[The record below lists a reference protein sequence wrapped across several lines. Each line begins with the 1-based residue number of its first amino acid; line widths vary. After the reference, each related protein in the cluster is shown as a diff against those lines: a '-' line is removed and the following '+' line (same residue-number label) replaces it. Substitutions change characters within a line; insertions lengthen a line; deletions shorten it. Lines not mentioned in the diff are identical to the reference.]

1 MFRQSSSR
9 NQRSKGF
16 KVKHVLQIFLLL
28 AICIW
33 LLYQVKHS
41 HDKKKAFNG
50 RNGLVSDISE
60 DQTINTYN
68 LGRKDLKPHTP
79 VVVTESE
86 SQNEEDEPEEVEE
99 EPKMEDIMEDEGKG
113 AGDDEIDE
121 HDLEN
126 ENEESERGK
135 DLENDE
141 ERESE
146 EKENE
151 DKEENHDTEASDE
164 STQTAREEQYHGDNA
179 SSAVLKDTKTE
190 KEDGHGNLIN
200 GEEVNRNQD
209 EEQKELEN
217 DIRNNGN
224 EDTKSNNNELNNEGD
239 TVEKNNETQQS
250 NNVTVNPVIVEER
263 ETVEIKSNMTSL
275 ETNDHI
281 QLPNNLTKV
290 DSGDHME
297 VQSNSTA
304 VKSTDHTEPQGNST
318 ATEPDDQTELKSTMV
333 ADEISGLKNSS
344 NPGGTVESL
353 GLSLQNETSTQ
364 DENSSVQMETRGE
377 EDHSKS
383 ESVDAEHT
391 GGSNTTAAMMGLEG
405 SSTGLTESDDPLVS
419 EVTDAHMDLSTLTN
433 VLDEGRSVEDV
444 AAE

>member
-68 LGRKDLKPHTP
+68 LGRKDLKPDIP

-86 SQNEEDEPEEVEE
+86 SQNEEDEPDEAEE

-113 AGDDEIDE
+113 AGDDVIDE

-126 ENEESERGK
+126 ENEENEQGK
-135 DLENDE
+135 DLEDDE
-141 ERESE
+141 EKESE

-179 SSAVLKDTKTE
+179 SSAVLKDTNTE

-209 EEQKELEN
+209 EEQKESEN

-224 EDTKSNNNELNNEGD
+224 EDMKSNDNELNNEGD
-239 TVEKNNETQQS
+239 IVEKNNEIPQS
-250 NNVTVNPVIVEER
+250 NNATVIVVEER
-263 ETVEIKSNMTSL
+263 ETVEIKSNMTSS

-281 QLPNNLTKV
+281 QLPNNLTKA

-304 VKSTDHTEPQGNST
+304 VKSTDHAEPQGNST

-333 ADEISGLKNSS
+333 ADELSGLKNSS

-353 GLSLQNETSTQ
+353 GLSLQNETSAQ
-364 DENSSVQMETRGE
+364 DENSSVQMETHGE
-377 EDHSKS
+377 EDHSNS

-391 GGSNTTAAMMGLEG
+391 GGSNTTAAMVGLEG
-405 SSTGLTESDDPLVS
+405 SSPGLTELDDPLVS
-419 EVTDAHMDLSTLTN
+419 EVTDARLDLSTLTN
-433 VLDEGRSVEDV
+433 VIDEGRSVEDV